1 MPKEVTDKL
10 IEELIPNSMS
20 EFKSEGHLRPVLC
33 ACVASLIMHDREV
46 VMDFNRAKI
55 SGTSFIH
62 AKLRQS
68 FIRASV
74 YDNRAT
80 SSLEANASNDMKAIA
95 TLNYWGDVIR
105 KHFHESNID
114 FQPLTNESNSA
125 EVVKALNDI
134 AKSQSMLTNENIELR
149 NEIKVL
155 HATMESDRH
164 YTNNALT
171 QMTATTNEL
180 LSRFKKYSRMYNIP
194 NSPPQHSTIINV
206 APAPILPLPLP
217 PPPPRQTAP
226 VREDSDVTL
235 PLPAQPTSGPT
246 ATLPVQ
252 PASACPITSTSTAG
266 GKRSASQSSN
276 EYEPS
281 SQKRIVENSNYQRS
295 YGQGTD
301 LQNIIY
307 NAYMKNHFKSDGKWS
322 FLNIQRDEQFN
333 ENAKFSRCLQLFE
346 VSTSDNNKRKL
357 EDSNLNATELSE
369 VSNSIASEAMAK
381 LLELEDSPQPGK
393 QTNGYTGVGSRV
405 RKVLSEKFKVASSDN
420 KTTLAEAIAKGLTS
434 TRMTQYYSTR

>member
-1 MPKEVTDKL
+1 MALPSLECLGVPKEVTDKL

-68 FIRASV
+68 FIRASI
-74 YDNRAT
+74 YDTRAT

-134 AKSQSMLTNENIELR
+134 AKSQSMLTKENIELR

-164 YTNNALT
+164 YTNNVLT
-171 QMTATTNEL
+171 QMVATTNEL
-180 LSRFKKYSRMYNIP
+180 LLHIKKYSRMCNIL

-206 APAPILPLPLP
+206 APAPIVLLPLLP
-217 PPPPRQTAP
+217 PLRQTAP
-226 VREDSDVTL
+226 LREDSDITL
-235 PLPAQPTSGPT
+235 PLPA
-246 ATLPVQ
+246 
-252 PASACPITSTSTAG
+252 
-266 GKRSASQSSN
+266 
-276 EYEPS
+276 
-281 SQKRIVENSNYQRS
+281 
-295 YGQGTD
+295 
-301 LQNIIY
+301 
-307 NAYMKNHFKSDGKWS
+307 
-322 FLNIQRDEQFN
+322 
-333 ENAKFSRCLQLFE
+333 
-346 VSTSDNNKRKL
+346 
-357 EDSNLNATELSE
+357 
-369 VSNSIASEAMAK
+369 
-381 LLELEDSPQPGK
+381 
-393 QTNGYTGVGSRV
+393 
-405 RKVLSEKFKVASSDN
+405 
-420 KTTLAEAIAKGLTS
+420 
-434 TRMTQYYSTR
+434 